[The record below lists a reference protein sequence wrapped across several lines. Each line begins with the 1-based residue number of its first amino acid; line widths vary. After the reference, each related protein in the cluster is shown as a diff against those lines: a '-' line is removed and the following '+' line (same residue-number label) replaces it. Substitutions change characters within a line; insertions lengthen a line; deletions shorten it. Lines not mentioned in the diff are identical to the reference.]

1 MEDREQIE
9 RSAKT
14 VDEAIEIGLLEL
26 GVSRAEVEVDVLS
39 KGRSGILGIGSEL
52 SRVKLTKIN
61 QDTGNAGLALNI
73 LSQIFRSMDV
83 EARSTIINSGSGPD
97 DPATINVE
105 GMDAGLLIGRRGET
119 LYTLQYM
126 VNLLITSI
134 TKNRTNVI
142 VDIEGYQERRRRN
155 LAVLAKRSADKVAS
169 SHRPFTLEPMS
180 AADRRIVHM
189 TLTDD
194 TRVNTESSGYGR
206 ERRVTITLS

>member
-61 QDTGNAGLALNI
+61 QDTGNAGMALNI
-73 LSQIFRSMDV
+73 LSRIFRSMDV

-126 VNLLITSI
+126 INLLITAI

-194 TRVNTESSGYGR
+194 ARVNTESAGYGR

>member
-73 LSQIFRSMDV
+73 LSRIFRSMDV
-83 EARSTIINSGSGPD
+83 EARSTIMNSGSGPD

-126 VNLLITSI
+126 INLLITTI

-194 TRVNTESSGYGR
+194 ARVNTESAGYGR